1 MSYNYQ
7 THDPGPEADGEG
19 TGSAPDG
26 KPAKP
31 RGFMIEPDGVLTG
44 DGDGTVPLVSLG
56 YLCVKGWRDERLSL
70 NPGRAPVVVREF
82 SHAEASGF
90 RGGGK
95 AADHVDILGNHEV
108 ISDILAIAT
117 GRGDALEDRLI
128 SNITEIAA
136 RTGL

>member
-1 MSYNYQ
+1 M
-7 THDPGPEADGEG
+7 
-19 TGSAPDG
+19 
-26 KPAKP
+26 
-31 RGFMIEPDGVLTG
+31 
-44 DGDGTVPLVSLG
+44 
-56 YLCVKGWRDERLSL
+56 
-70 NPGRAPVVVREF
+70 REF
-82 SHAEASGF
+82 SPAKASGF
-90 RGGGK
+90 RGSGK